1 MKPAIRKAQLGDV
14 PRLWEL
20 RRQSILE
27 LAPAGMT
34 LDESRVWAANMT
46 IQGMEKRYR
55 ETEVWIAD
63 MDDAIVGWVAVRAD
77 HLEGLYTDP
86 RFARKGI
93 GSVLLGWAESLM
105 REAGIESIR
114 AEASPNAEAFYLRR
128 GYETAG
134 PRAADGA
141 LPLVKRLSLERTFG

>member
-1 MKPAIRKAQLGDV
+1 MKLAIRKALFGDV

-34 LDESRVWAANMT
+34 MDQSRAWAANLT
-46 IQGMEKRYR
+46 IQGMEKRFR
-55 ETEVWIAD
+55 ETEVWIAE

-77 HLEGLYTDP
+77 HLVALYADP

-93 GSVLLGWAESLM
+93 GSELLGWAEGLM
-105 REAGIESIR
+105 REAGIELIR
-114 AEASPNAEAFYLRR
+114 AEASPNAEEFYLRR
-128 GYETAG
+128 GYEPAG
-134 PRAADGA
+134 LRAADGA
-141 LPLVKRLSLERTFG
+141 LPLLKRLTPIL